1 MLHALR
7 SRRQRTTDERGA
19 VAGMLVGM
27 IVVLLGS
34 AALALDLGQHWAA
47 RRNIVTASDASA
59 LAAAREFAF
68 GGDGCT
74 SVAASYVTANYD
86 GADLDSCASA
96 GSEYDGT
103 VTVAASSDLD
113 LLFAPVLGFESDSV
127 DASTTARYGAPLG
140 VRRLRPFG
148 LCLDADAFDA
158 WTDRSTGYG
167 PIRITYGKSHPSDCG
182 SRTPG
187 NWGILDFNGGSVSNA
202 ETSEWVLDG
211 YPGTVTAPTWI
222 GGSPG
227 AFSNTLPLGSIV
239 GETFPLPL
247 FDGTGESGS
256 NAQFHVVGFVN
267 VTLHAFRAT
276 GPQANRYL
284 EVSFVTGILQGTC
297 CGVPETDTGVRVV
310 GICAVDPDQNC

>member
-1 MLHALR
+1 MFAA
-7 SRRQRTTDERGA
+7 RRARPTDERGA
-19 VAGMLVGM
+19 VAVILVVM

-47 RRNIVTASDASA
+47 RRHIVTATDASA

-74 SVAASYVTANYD
+74 SVAAGYVVANYA

-96 GSEYDGT
+96 GTEFDGT
-103 VTVAASSDLD
+103 VTVAASNTLD

-127 DASTTARYGAPLG
+127 DSSTTARYGAPSG
-140 VRRLRPFG
+140 VRGLRPFG
-148 LCLDADAFDA
+148 LCLDAAVFDA
-158 WTDRSTGYG
+158 WTDRTSGFG

-187 NWGILDFNGGSVSNA
+187 NWGILDFDGGSVSNA
-202 ETSEWVLDG
+202 DTADWVLNG
-211 YPGTVTAPTWI
+211 YPGTVSAPSWI

-227 AFSNTLPLGSIV
+227 AFSNSLPLGSIL
-239 GETFPLPL
+239 GDTFPLPL
-247 FDGTGESGS
+247 FDDTGGSGA

-267 VTLHAFRAT
+267 VTLHGFRAT
-276 GPQANRYL
+276 GAQANRYL

-310 GICAVDPDQNC
+310 GICAVDPDENC